1 MRSLTPYAFCNFT
14 RYNITTY
21 ERSGS
26 GYGACGDGA
35 WVERSVLSCPI
46 DYHRVLLL
54 TTPDMGGKLFYG
66 EVFENIISVYPA
78 GYRANNSPYTEE
90 NANCLLEDCKL
101 NDDSMFG
108 WDYDLS
114 HMSFKK
120 VTVEGTEYYKV
131 FIDKDDNVTIVNVD
145 SYNYTDYDDTVI
157 LQPLN
162 R

>member
-1 MRSLTPYAFCNFT
+1 
-14 RYNITTY
+14 
-21 ERSGS
+21 
-26 GYGACGDGA
+26 
-35 WVERSVLSCPI
+35 
-46 DYHRVLLL
+46 
-54 TTPDMGGKLFYG
+54 
-66 EVFENIISVYPA
+66 
-78 GYRANNSPYTEE
+78 
-90 NANCLLEDCKL
+90 
-101 NDDSMFG
+101 MFG